1 MPEEKDIKID
11 KYEQS
16 AVVKKFEDKLAV
28 LVLEDNQKINWP
40 IKDLPEDVEQGSKI
54 RITISSSTSK
64 EEERKKLAKELINE
78 ILQN

>member
-1 MPEEKDIKID
+1 MQEDKDVKID

-16 AVVKKFEDKLAV
+16 AVIEKFEDKLAV

-40 IKDLPEDVEQGSKI
+40 IKDLPEDAKQGSKV
-54 RITISSSTSK
+54 RILISSSTSK

>member
-1 MPEEKDIKID
+1 MQEENIKID

-16 AVVKKFEDKLAV
+16 AVIEKFEDKLAV
-28 LVLEDNQKINWP
+28 LVLEDDQKINWP
-40 IKDLPEDVEQGSKI
+40 IKDLPEDVKQGSKV
-54 RITISSSTSK
+54 RISISSSTSK